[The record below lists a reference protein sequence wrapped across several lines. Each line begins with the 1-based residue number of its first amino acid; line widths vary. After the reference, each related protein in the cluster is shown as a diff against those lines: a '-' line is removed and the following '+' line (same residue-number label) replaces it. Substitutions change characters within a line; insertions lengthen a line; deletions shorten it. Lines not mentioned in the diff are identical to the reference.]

1 MKHLGSEYA
10 KAVMASVDSYESKL
24 TGSVSVIQDHFNCE
38 SKEELVDTLFFSENL
53 YRSSKPNSKKL
64 YEDQYIDLI
73 LEHSAKSTYA
83 DPLDTLKGFLDRD
96 DKEAVIAEIEN
107 IDNDKQNESLS
118 LYQSLLKTYR
128 ENPYAYKTYKF
139 TKDSHLAIRG
149 GAVKESDLFLEEEK
163 TGRYILIQ
171 DKGEN
176 YIIFS
181 DQLGVTKASDGTKGL
196 LRALDGDMSSYDST
210 LEKLMGFE
218 VRALPLIQESIVE
231 PGKIDLENGKLLAH
245 PKIDVNLFES
255 RFQDLVASKKTGIE
269 DANID
274 DSNKSSNLYLELRNK
289 IISGELASENMQVLF
304 AWDASGK
311 KSSRTYQSDSKGKYQ
326 SVKVDNRN
334 YILVS
339 DQQPLNNLL
348 SFFEFDESNSEQQS
362 QSERFEQIIARFT
375 KTSDGSR
382 KLKQAI
388 LESLTVPAEIDNNG
402 KMISSARIDLDL
414 LESKL
419 SS

>member
-1 MKHLGSEYA
+1 
-10 KAVMASVDSYESKL
+10 
-24 TGSVSVIQDHFNCE
+24 
-38 SKEELVDTLFFSENL
+38 
-53 YRSSKPNSKKL
+53 
-64 YEDQYIDLI
+64 
-73 LEHSAKSTYA
+73 
-83 DPLDTLKGFLDRD
+83 
-96 DKEAVIAEIEN
+96 
-107 IDNDKQNESLS
+107 
-118 LYQSLLKTYR
+118 
-128 ENPYAYKTYKF
+128 
-139 TKDSHLAIRG
+139 
-149 GAVKESDLFLEEEK
+149 
-163 TGRYILIQ
+163 
-171 DKGEN
+171 
-176 YIIFS
+176 
-181 DQLGVTKASDGTKGL
+181 
-196 LRALDGDMSSYDST
+196 
-210 LEKLMGFE
+210 
-218 VRALPLIQESIVE
+218 
-231 PGKIDLENGKLLAH
+231 
-245 PKIDVNLFES
+245 
-255 RFQDLVASKKTGIE
+255 
-269 DANID
+269 
-274 DSNKSSNLYLELRNK
+274 
-289 IISGELASENMQVLF
+289 MQVLF